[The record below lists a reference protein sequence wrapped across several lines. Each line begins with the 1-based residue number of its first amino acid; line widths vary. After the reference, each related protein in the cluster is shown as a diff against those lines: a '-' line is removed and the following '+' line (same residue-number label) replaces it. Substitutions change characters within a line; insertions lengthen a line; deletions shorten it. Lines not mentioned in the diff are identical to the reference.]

1 MKRMGYGKRYLLD
14 IYTMGKKK
22 IGTLYDSKTPQKG
35 QAEHIEER
43 AELNGWK
50 EISFGLPV

>member
-1 MKRMGYGKRYLLD
+1 MNIMGYGKRYLLD

-22 IGTLYDSKTPQKG
+22 IGTLYDSRAPQKG

>member
-1 MKRMGYGKRYLLD
+1 MGYGKRYLLD

-22 IGTLYDSKTPQKG
+22 IGTLYDSKTPQTG
-35 QAEHIEER
+35 QAERIEER

-50 EISFGLPV
+50 EVSFGLPV